1 MIIMKKDDLYIIED
15 YVRKLELNIVIIKD
29 HLSVLELTDQQRE
42 LSERTISLIQ
52 EKIDLMK
59 EAKSK
64 DELKKVLRVKKLL
77 KGE

>member
-1 MIIMKKDDLYIIED
+1 MKKDDLYIIED

-42 LSERTISLIQ
+42 LSERTISLIR